1 MRYNPSGKY
10 RENQKIWLLLED
22 GLPLNVAD
30 RKMSKNKGIHL
41 QGVTFKRKDGYYTN
55 SQDPIFR
62 IDSAYL

>member
-1 MRYNPSGKY
+1 MLNLQKIRKMRYNPSGKY

-41 QGVTFKRKDGYYTN
+41 
-55 SQDPIFR
+55 
-62 IDSAYL
+62 